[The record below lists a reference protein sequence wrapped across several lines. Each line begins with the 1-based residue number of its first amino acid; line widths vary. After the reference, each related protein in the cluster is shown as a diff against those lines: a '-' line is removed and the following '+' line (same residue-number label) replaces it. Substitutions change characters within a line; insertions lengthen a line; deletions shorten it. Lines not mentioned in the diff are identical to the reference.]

1 MARPTTLRGSK
12 LLIKIGDGAS
22 PEVFVAPCA
31 LTTKSFNRSAA
42 MNEFNVADCL
52 DPDAPIWTER
62 VKSALTASLSGS
74 GTLAKESLDLYE
86 EAFADQDSRNVQVTI
101 DYAVGPRTYEGRY
114 HLATLNITGEQDGLI
129 QVEMEWQSDGPVEL
143 AA

>member
-31 LTTKSFNRSAA
+31 LTTKSFNRSAS
-42 MNEFNVADCL
+42 MNEFNIADCD

-101 DYAVGPRTYEGRY
+101 DYAVGPRTYVGRY

-129 QVEMEWQSDGPVEL
+129 QVEMEWQSNGPVEL

>member
-22 PEVFVAPCA
+22 PEVFVGPCA
-31 LTTKSFNRSAA
+31 LTTKSFNRSAS
-42 MNEFNVADCL
+42 MNEFNIADCN

-101 DYAVGPRTYEGRY
+101 DYAVGPRTYVGRY

-143 AA
+143 SA